1 MATALGWLVLVA
13 MVLWVVY
20 YVHTRH
26 SGARVVTMAE
36 VRARLTGPVSS
47 VTSRAPGWRQDDLL
61 ALRTRVQ
68 AQFRSV
74 QQT

>member
-1 MATALGWLVLVA
+1 

-26 SGARVVTMAE
+26 FGARVVSMAE

-47 VTSRAPGWRQDDLL
+47 VTSGAPSRGWRQDDLL

-74 QQT
+74 QVQDT

>member
-1 MATALGWLVLVA
+1 

-26 SGARVVTMAE
+26 SGARVVSMAE

-47 VTSRAPGWRQDDLL
+47 VTSGAPSSWRQDDLL

-74 QQT
+74 QET